1 MLCLSLSLWLCV
13 CVLFYV
19 CNSTEDTPQALRSE
33 DVQKLNQENIQHSY
47 DKRSHAEAS
56 LSDVQLQE
64 SKEPLAPVSED
75 TEREAETG
83 TGPEVTE
90 AEVTEAE
97 ALLEKPTEKDGQE
110 PEKLEREA
118 ELGDVATQTHKAAK
132 DEEVKK
138 EEDKDVDEALP
149 QAALPDSSPR

>member
-1 MLCLSLSLWLCV
+1 MCH
-13 CVLFYV
+13 
-19 CNSTEDTPQALRSE
+19 STEDTPQALRSE

-56 LSDVQLQE
+56 LGDVQLQE

-75 TEREAETG
+75 TEADTE

-132 DEEVKK
+132 DEGVKK